1 MRIAIRKLGNS
12 QGIIIPKPLLAQAGL
27 TDEADLL
34 IENGALTL
42 RPVKRSPREGWAEA
56 SRKIAAAS
64 DDTLVWPEFG
74 NSDDKKLKW

>member
-1 MRIAIRKLGNS
+1 MLGS
-12 QGIIIPKPLLAQAGL
+12 RSRL

-42 RPVKRSPREGWAEA
+42 RAVKRPPREGWAEA

-64 DDTLVWPEFG
+64 DDKPVWPEFG
-74 NSDDKKLKW
+74 NMGDQKLKW